1 MPMTYHRPVLT
12 TECIEGLR
20 INPSGVYVDV
30 TYGGGG
36 HSNEILKQIN
46 NGRLFAF
53 DRDLDSKK
61 NVREHRQFKLINN
74 NYKHLK
80 RCLKFEG
87 IHKVD
92 GILADLGVSSHQL
105 DTADRGF
112 SYRFNAPLDMRM
124 NIKSTLSASH
134 VINEYDKDQLSDL
147 FFHYGDIRESR
158 RIAERI
164 ILRRGSRSIRTTF
177 DLIGII
183 KEVVPSRR
191 VNRFLSQIFQ
201 SIRIEVNDELTSLK
215 TMLTDGVDLLDKGG
229 RFVVISYHS
238 IEDRIVKNLFKTGDL
253 QGVVQKDIYGNQR
266 RDIRQLNKKVIKASV
281 QEVHENP
288 RSRSARMRIAEKIQS

>member
-87 IHKVD
+87 VNKVD

-164 ILRRGSRSIRTTF
+164 ILRRGSKSIRTTF

-266 RDIRQLNKKVIKASV
+266 RNIKQLNRKVIKASM
-281 QEVHENP
+281 QEVYDNP

>member
-1 MPMTYHRPVLT
+1 MPMIYHRPVLT
-12 TECIEGLR
+12 TECIEGLG
-20 INPSGVYVDV
+20 INPSGVYVDA

-105 DTADRGF
+105 DTAERGF

-124 NIKSTLSASH
+124 TQGLEKNAAD
-134 VINEYDKDQLSDL
+134 VINDYSWEELAEMLRSYSDL
-147 FFHYGDIRESR
+147 KGVGKIAR
-158 RIAERI
+158 RIKYIHDEEGV
-164 ILRRGSRSIRTTF
+164 LTTGK
-177 DLIGII
+177 LVH
-183 KEVVPSRR
+183 VVKGLAP
-191 VNRFLSQIFQ
+191 NNKHNKFLAQVFQ
-201 SIRIEVNDELTSLK
+201 ALRIEVNNEMQVLK
-215 TMLTDGVDLLDKGG
+215 DMLDQCTKLLKPGG
-229 RFVVISYHS
+229 RLVVISYHS
-238 IEDRIVKNLFKTGDL
+238 LEDRLVKNFMRSGNFTGVQAKDL
-253 QGVVQKDIYGNQR
+253 YGR
-266 RDIRQLNKKVIKASV
+266 SDSPWKVITRKPIVPSDK
-281 QEVHENP
+281 EVEMNN
-288 RSRSARMRIAEKIQS
+288 RARSAKLRIAERLD